1 MPTLVDFQEYL
12 QEQLKDPAR
21 RKSFELAKEK
31 ANLQLIFNDLL
42 QEVGYKKYC
51 VEIMEIDEYEKIRL

>member
-12 QEQLKDPAR
+12 QEQLKDPER

-31 ANLQLIFNDLL
+31 VNLQLILNDLL
-42 QEVGYKKYC
+42 QEVGYKNYC
-51 VEIMEIDEYEKIRL
+51 VEVMEMDEY